1 MREVALVG
9 ALPPCPFVPIL
20 LAAFSD
26 KSRLFA
32 VLGTV
37 LACELS
43 AIVGKEKLDE
53 ESAKFY
59 VACLSR
65 ALNHLHDQ
73 EIVCRTCTLDTVS
86 LDSRG
91 FPQLADF
98 SLSLSLIHI

>member
-37 LACELS
+37 LACEP
-43 AIVGKEKLDE
+43 VGE
-53 ESAKFY
+53 
-59 VACLSR
+59 
-65 ALNHLHDQ
+65 
-73 EIVCRTCTLDTVS
+73 CRHPGRRSCS
-86 LDSRG
+86 L
-91 FPQLADF
+91 
-98 SLSLSLIHI
+98 